1 MAAMAESVYESGGK
15 LVTEGGR
22 DLRKVEFDEGV
33 TLRGGINAESP
44 FNFPT
49 PWTPSRVN
57 FGGIQ
62 GEARFV
68 GPAEMY
74 SPTGSI
80 VVSSGCPVMQ
90 LADAATTDVYITIE
104 LEEWWLVGSINIPFE
119 WTNLHSATGNVR
131 FRFQIREY
139 DIASE
144 LLSQGDTVLDR
155 TVTEAA
161 PAANGG
167 TTTGV
172 IAAVGFGFPFI
183 PDPGPLASFYVLQIT
198 RLGSDGA
205 DTLAGPCGLIATSWG
220 RAPVT
225 G

>member
-1 MAAMAESVYESGGK
+1 MARAVNTSEGK
-15 LVTEGGR
+15 LVTADDGQ
-22 DLRKVEFDEGV
+22 DIQSVEFDGQV
-33 TLRGGINAESP
+33 TLRGGITSPSP

-68 GPAEMY
+68 GPSGMY
-74 SPTGSI
+74 SPTGTI

-90 LADAATTDVYITIE
+90 LADAATTDVYVTIE

-119 WTNLHSATGNVR
+119 WANLHSATGNVR

-144 LLSQGDTVLDR
+144 LLSEGDTVMDR
-155 TVTEAA
+155 TVTLAS

-172 IAAVGFGFPFI
+172 IAGVSFGFPFI
-183 PDPGPLASFYVLQIT
+183 PSPGPLASFYVLQIT

-205 DTLAGPCGLIATSWG
+205 DTLAGPCGLVATSWG